1 MIPSGSSTPILAG
14 SPQKKH
20 GLSRG
25 NSFFSP
31 EKFGL
36 GGGHSKED
44 LSYQQSQPRY
54 ASPTRGNLMG
64 DGGFG
69 DTRKSVR
76 IWSGMD
82 RMISLM
88 QIAGGA
94 FMVLL
99 SMRYAY
105 RFTETTGI
113 VLGALISASG
123 LAGFFGSGKKSAN
136 WINLQ
141 VVASIVAT
149 LLAFQFLGEV
159 SRDAQVDCALAELY
173 HKTKASER
181 AIQESQGHEA
191 MQQVFQAIADMQE
204 SIDTVKEDA
213 VNVME
218 LRKEQNNL
226 KFTDIN
232 YIRAKVAMVKKHA
245 EEVLGSVLNNDD
257 VSPES
262 ISKMPETQKSVLRKK
277 LDMADKVLEKISKA
291 HENGSKD
298 LSIDEYREI
307 LLALTDASVVPELA
321 ANAELRQA
329 MAELPNMEAAL
340 ERKAKN
346 DYTKL
351 MVGAAGQQVKKAER
365 RQMDR
370 SKRFEGDFAKY
381 LSKAA
386 SRGADFIADLPE
398 HCMRET
404 KGENLV
410 MMSGWT
416 MIGLQLVAVYVSLGL
431 SLRCSAK
438 SD

>member
-1 MIPSGSSTPILAG
+1 MIPASGQSTPILAG
-14 SPQKKH
+14 SPQKQQS
-20 GLSRG
+20 LSRG

-36 GGGHSKED
+36 GGGKGKDD
-44 LSYQQSQPRY
+44 LHGQPRY

-64 DGGFG
+64 SDGSGFG
-69 DTRKSVR
+69 DIRKGVKL
-76 IWSGMD
+76 WSGMD
-82 RMISLM
+82 RTISLM
-88 QIAGGA
+88 QMAGGA
-94 FMVLL
+94 FTILL
-99 SMRYAY
+99 SLRYAY

-113 VLGALISASG
+113 VLGGLLI
-123 LAGFFGSGKKSAN
+123 GSGFAGLIGASRKSGN

-141 VVASIVAT
+141 VVASIVAA

-181 AIQESQGHEA
+181 AIRDSQGYEA
-191 MQQVFQAIADMQE
+191 MQKVFMALSDMQE
-204 SIDTVKEDA
+204 SIDAVKDDA

-245 EEVLGSVLNNDD
+245 EDVLGSVLNNEE

-262 ISKMPETQKSVLRKK
+262 ISKMPEADKASLRKK
-277 LDMADKVLEKISKA
+277 LDMADSVLEKITAA

-298 LSIDEYREI
+298 LTIDEYREI

-321 ANAELRQA
+321 ANPELRQA

-340 ERKAKN
+340 DRKQKN
-346 DYTKL
+346 EYGSL
-351 MVGAAGQQVKKAER
+351 MVGAAGQQVKRAEKK
-365 RQMDR
+365 QIDR
-370 SKRFEGDFAKY
+370 SRKFEGQFAKY
-381 LSKAA
+381 LERAA
-386 SRGADFIADLPE
+386 SKGGDFIADLPE

-404 KGENLV
+404 KGETIV
-410 MMSGWT
+410 MMNGWG
-416 MIGLQLVAVYVSLGL
+416 MIGLSLAAVYVSLGL

-438 SD
+438 TD